1 MKYELLLVPF
11 TGFYETK
18 WGGLLD
24 SADEGEREHLFNEYD
39 ISDDLLDSLST
50 TYEWNRQAEQEIS
63 NLYAQYYL
71 DMMEDALGIKTKGEY
86 IIKLDSPKY
95 YNYRNDQLY
104 VQVEFEMEHD
114 ELVKKLIECA
124 RPYWKELSK
133 IIKENHT
140 SYDGFISFMSNS
152 IEEWEHYMLTKDSPN
167 HPIYIDYIIAYLL
180 DLHGKYQSRYFD
192 EDVDWTIYNAVSSDW
207 LGNATPIF
215 EADSNH
221 KDEWEAF
228 QQKMEELDNCRMAD
242 RNHPV
247 IPGLLGE

>member
-24 SADEGEREHLFNEYD
+24 SAEEGEREHLYREYD
-39 ISDDLLDSLST
+39 IPDALLDSLST
-50 TYEWNRQAEQEIS
+50 TYEWNRQAEQEIC

-71 DMMEDALGIKTKGEY
+71 QMIEDVLGIKTKDEY
-86 IIKLDSPKY
+86 TIKLDSPKY

-104 VQVEFEMEHD
+104 AQVEFDMEHD

-124 RPYWKELSK
+124 RPYWNDLRN
-133 IIKENHT
+133 IIKEEHT
-140 SYDGFISFMSNS
+140 SCDGFISFMSND
-152 IEEWEHYMLTKDSPN
+152 IEEWEHYMLTEDSPN

-180 DLHGKYQSRYFD
+180 YLCGKHKSRYFD
-192 EDVDWTIYNAVSSDW
+192 ENVDWTIYNAVADDW
-207 LGNATPIF
+207 IGNATPIF
-215 EADSNH
+215 EADSEH

-228 QQKMEELDNCRMAD
+228 QQEMETID
-242 RNHPV
+242 RRRIAAANHPV
-247 IPGLLGE
+247 IPGLE